1 MTTFRTS
8 VSEVT
13 TGSVNIRGYAQA
25 DIMKNL
31 KYAESA
37 FLTIIGR
44 LPTECERRVTEVILN
59 SLLDHGWVASTIT
72 AARYVA
78 SGNPQMVPAIAGG
91 ILAAGSNT
99 LDPEHA
105 FEFVRRALDLKDQNQ
120 WTVEE
125 TAAAVVADYRAQGK
139 RIPGFGHPVHRDE
152 DFRATIVFETAAACG
167 VDGPA
172 TKMYRAVHAAFVEL
186 TGKTNVPIN
195 IDGSLACVGA
205 DLGWSA
211 NQIVAFALLAVLPG
225 LMAHVIEEI
234 EQAVPL
240 RHVQDGLYEVP
251 AVRPLPPEFNG
262 KRSMV

>member
-1 MTTFRTS
+1 MSAFRTS
-8 VSEVT
+8 VSEVSA
-13 TGSVNIRGYAQA
+13 GSVNIRGYSQA
-25 DIMKNL
+25 DIMENL
-31 KYAESA
+31 RYAESA
-37 FLTIIGR
+37 FLTIVGH
-44 LPTECERRVTEVILN
+44 LPTEGELRVTEVILN

-78 SGNPQMVPAIAGG
+78 SGNPQMIPAIAGG
-91 ILAAGSNT
+91 ILTAGSNT

-105 FEFVRRALDLKDQNQ
+105 FEFIRAALQRKTQNQ
-120 WTVEE
+120 WSVEE
-125 TAAAVVADYRAQGK
+125 TAAAVVADYRKQGK

-152 DFRATIVFETAAACG
+152 DFRATIVFDTAAAHG

-172 TKMYRAVHAAFVEL
+172 TTMYRAVHAAFVEL

-240 RHVQDGLYEVP
+240 RHVEDGLYEVD
-251 AVRPLPPEFNG
+251 AIRPLPAEFNG
-262 KRSMV
+262 KRSTR

>member
-1 MTTFRTS
+1 
-8 VSEVT
+8 
-13 TGSVNIRGYAQA
+13 VNIRGYSQA
-25 DIMKNL
+25 DIMKGL
-31 KYAESA
+31 TYAESA

-44 LPTECERRVTEVILN
+44 LPTAGELRVTEVVLN
-59 SLLDHGWVASTIT
+59 SLLDHGWVASTVA

-78 SGNPQMVPAIAGG
+78 SGNPQMIPALAGG

-105 FEFVRRALDLKDQNQ
+105 FEFVRKALQLKDQNQ
-120 WTVEE
+120 WTVQK
-125 TAAAVVADYRAQGK
+125 TAAALVANYRSQGK

-152 DFRATIVFETAAACG
+152 DFRATIVFETAAAYG
-167 VDGPA
+167 IDGPA

-211 NQIVAFALLAVLPG
+211 NQVLAFALLAVLPG

-234 EQAVPL
+234 EQGIPL
-240 RHVQDGLYEVP
+240 RHIQDGLYEVD
-251 AVRPLPPEFNG
+251 AIRPLPPEFNG
-262 KRSMV
+262 KRSTT